1 MGVRFTKRPGCLYW
15 GQEEMADGE
24 PTPDARLRVEQLNAQ
39 SWEVSQS
46 NPRAALRFAEEA
58 GADAEATG
66 DDAGLAEARLNAGWA
81 LIYLGRYDDAV
92 GATTA
97 ARDGFLRIGD
107 EEGVTKATN
116 ALGVLSFR
124 VGEIERARALFEDAL
139 RMADRAPTYER
150 RIASL
155 NNLGELHAAVGEN
168 DKALDHYE
176 RALEL
181 AEELDNESI
190 RATIEVN
197 IARVRLERG
206 EVERAV
212 EDLDVALA
220 RAVSAGDR
228 IIEAEALSQ
237 LGRATLRSNGGED
250 PNGEA
255 EALHYQSIELCEEIG
270 HPSGVI
276 SGLESLVELLLSAG
290 RLDDAEEHALRAVSI
305 ARETEA
311 QITSM
316 TMLERLAEQR
326 AQSGDVDG
334 AYRLSTWL
342 LELQREHAGADAA
355 RRLRT
360 IEARHELDQ
369 ARMESEIVRLRNVE
383 LREKSDELEHRNRTL
398 QLMYRIGSEL
408 TSAME
413 LDEIARR
420 LHDRVNEL
428 MSADVFG
435 VAFFEEQEGALDF
448 AVVIEDNQRLTPF
461 LLPVSSKE
469 SFAGWVVRNRKEI
482 CLNDA
487 EKEYSRYIERPKRF
501 TAGKSRSIVYLP
513 LELEGRIIGV
523 LTVQSYK
530 RNAYDDDRMG
540 VLRLLAPYIAV
551 AMDNSRKLRTIKD
564 LNNQLEG
571 EKKELERAYSRIE
584 HLANHDILTG
594 LPNRRLLVELIH
606 EHIPLARRQRQV
618 FALLYVDIDNFKPV
632 NDTHGHE
639 TGDQVLIR
647 IADRLRGAV
656 RQSDTVARIGGDE
669 FVLVLRDVGGAD
681 EAYAIAEKVLAGICK
696 PLSLGEVVYTL
707 AASVGVSLFP
717 TNGESYNELLVSA
730 DEAMYRAKEA
740 GKAAITI
747 AGRPDYRERTS
758 RLEESI
764 ESPSKVNRP
773 ST

>member
-1 MGVRFTKRPGCLYW
+1 
-15 GQEEMADGE
+15 MADGE
-24 PTPDARLRVEQLNAQ
+24 YSPEPSSRVAQLNAQ

-58 GADAEATG
+58 RVDAEASG

-92 GATTA
+92 GQVTG
-97 ARDGFLRIGD
+97 AREGYLRIGD

-116 ALGVLSFR
+116 ALGVISFR
-124 VGEIERARALFEDAL
+124 VGETARARALFEEAL

-155 NNLGELHAAVGEN
+155 NNLGELHAGVGEYAE
-168 DKALDHYE
+168 ALDHYE

-181 AEELDNESI
+181 ATQMDNEGI
-190 RATIEVN
+190 LATVEVN
-197 IARVRLERG
+197 IARVRLEQG
-206 EVERAV
+206 DVGRAV
-212 EDLDVALA
+212 EGLDRALA
-220 RAVSAGDR
+220 RAVGAGDR

-237 LGRATLRSNGGED
+237 LGRAVVRANSGDD
-250 PNGEA
+250 PDGEA
-255 EALHYQSIELCEEIG
+255 EALHFQSIELCEEID

-276 SGLESLVELLLSAG
+276 TALESLVELLLSAG
-290 RLDDAEEHALRAVSI
+290 RLDEAEEHARRAVSI

-311 QITSM
+311 RITSVEL
-316 TMLERLAEQR
+316 LEKLAELR
-326 AQSGDVDG
+326 ADSGDVDA
-334 AYRLSTWL
+334 AYRLGRWV

-360 IEARHELDQ
+360 LEARHDLDQ
-369 ARMESEIVRLRNVE
+369 ARMEAEIVRLRNVE
-383 LREKSDELEHRNRTL
+383 LREKSDELERRNRTL

-408 TSAME
+408 TAAME

-435 VAFFEEQEGALDF
+435 VAFYLEDEAALDF
-448 AVVIEDNQRLTPF
+448 AVVIEADQRLTPI

-469 SFAGWVVRNRKEI
+469 SFASWVVRNRAEI

-487 EKEYSRYIERPKRF
+487 EKEYSQYIERPKRF
-501 TAGKSRSIVYLP
+501 TAGRSRSIVYLP

-523 LTVQSYK
+523 LTVQSYG
-530 RNAYDDDRMG
+530 RNAYDEDKMA

-551 AMDNSRKLRTIKD
+551 AMDNSRKLRTIKE
-564 LNNQLEG
+564 LNRQLEG
-571 EKKELERAYSRIE
+571 EKKELERAYGRIE

-606 EHIPLARRQRQV
+606 EHIPLARRQEQV
-618 FALLYVDIDNFKPV
+618 FALLYVDIDNFKPI
-632 NDTHGHE
+632 NDSHGHE
-639 TGDQVLIR
+639 MGDQVLIR
-647 IADRLRGAV
+647 IADRLRSAV

-669 FVLVLRDVGGAD
+669 FVLVLRDVRGTD
-681 EAYAIAEKVLAGICK
+681 EAKAIAVKVLAGIAQ
-696 PLSLGEVVYTL
+696 PLSLGDVICIL

-717 TNGESYNELLVSA
+717 GDGETYNELLVAA
-730 DEAMYRAKEA
+730 DQAMYRAKEA
-740 GKAAITI
+740 GKAGI
-747 AGRPDYRERTS
+747 ALAGDSDYRGRTTT
-758 RLEESI
+758 LDESI
-764 ESPSKVNRP
+764 ESPSNVKRP